1 LKSSFNDSIGS
12 INIDK
17 TTVNRHPTPTDT
29 TNTPSTYYS
38 TSTNSTTS
46 TSRTTPAPK
55 LVSIIATNST
65 TSSIL
70 LQPGIY
76 WLQLAVSLPA
86 NTASYTKLTGLPY
99 PAAIYTTTTNYP
111 ADMLT
116 TDTIQYV
123 ASATTVAITSLN
135 TPNTTVNP
143 TQYGGYSTAMD

>member
-1 LKSSFNDSIGS
+1 MFVVSG
-12 INIDK
+12 
-17 TTVNRHPTPTDT
+17 
-29 TNTPSTYYS
+29 TN
-38 TSTNSTTS
+38 
-46 TSRTTPAPK
+46 
-55 LVSIIATNST
+55 T

-76 WLQLAVSLPA
+76 WLQLAVTLPA

-99 PAAIYTTTTNYP
+99 PTAIYTTTTTYP

-143 TQYGGYSTAMD
+143 TQYGGYTD